1 MNFEGWIDGC
11 KVRTMPWVDGKTIYV
26 NVQYFKSGQS
36 LSQPPVW
43 DKTVYITDDE
53 KGRNMVQNFLSSLV
67 IYIAE
72 KVWLEDGQK
81 MVITVNR

>member
-1 MNFEGWIDGC
+1 MCFNGWIAGC
-11 KVRTMPWVDGKTIYV
+11 KVQIMPWVDGKTIYV
-26 NVQYFKSGQS
+26 NVQYYKNGQS

-53 KGRNMVQNFLSSLV
+53 KGRDMIKNCLHSLV
-67 IYIAE
+67 MYISQ

-81 MVITVNR
+81 MVITVS